1 MSVKV
6 FKFVILLYL
15 LFLLFQ
21 KKYTSRYLVG
31 STRWSPLTSAN
42 VSGTEFYIVLTDL
55 IRTCSIGVHIYDR
68 LGCWLGGKGIVYKE
82 NHACSWGSRPWAR
95 IGGGSY
101 FVVVVVSLPSF
112 SFLHDFFFSF
122 FTQNKGGQTPPL
134 DPPLSYLCFPLIT
147 T

>member
-21 KKYTSRYLVG
+21 KKYTGRYLVG
-31 STRWSPLTSAN
+31 SIRWSPLTSAN

-82 NHACSWGSRPWAR
+82 NHACSGGSRPWAR
-95 IGGGSY
+95 IGGGGSY
-101 FVVVVVSLPSF
+101 FVVVVVVSLPSF
-112 SFLHDFFFSF
+112 SFLHDFFFHF
-122 FTQNKGGQTPPL
+122 LPKIKGARPL
-134 DPPLSYLCFPLIT
+134 P
-147 T
+147 